1 MKQSL
6 SSSSYTLMSALQ
18 YQFANFSNPK
28 YAEMGTGL
36 LKLQL
41 INQRADFSLALF
53 TDGLVNV

>member
-1 MKQSL
+1 
-6 SSSSYTLMSALQ
+6 MSALQ